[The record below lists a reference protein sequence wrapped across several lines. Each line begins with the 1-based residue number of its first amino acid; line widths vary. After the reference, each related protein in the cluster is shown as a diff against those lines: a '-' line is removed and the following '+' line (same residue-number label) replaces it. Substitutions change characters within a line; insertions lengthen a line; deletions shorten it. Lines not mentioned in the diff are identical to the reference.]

1 MDKTYVEYVFK
12 TRPLQ
17 PASDILLAELADLG
31 FESFIETKEGL
42 KAYVLKDFDDIQ
54 KVNSLAIFQQK
65 EYEVSFTTSD
75 ILQQNW
81 NADWENSFNPIHI
94 GDLCTVRAPF
104 HEIPSTKYDLVIT
117 PKMSFGTG
125 HHETTYMML
134 SFLLDAELREKSV
147 LDMGC
152 GTGVLGIL
160 AEKKGARTI
169 EAIDIDSWS
178 YQNTLENIK
187 ENKCT
192 RIQVKEGDVSLLKKH
207 FDVIVANINRNI
219 LLEDIRIYAGHLKPE
234 GTLFLSG
241 FYLKD
246 LNQIT
251 DECEKYGLNFQQNLE
266 KNNWVAAKYVF

>member
-12 TRPLQ
+12 TTPLQ

-31 FESFIETKEGL
+31 FDSFVETKEGL

-54 KVNSLAIFQQK
+54 KVNSLTIFQQK
-65 EYEVSFTTSD
+65 EYEVSFTTSN

-81 NADWENSFNPIHI
+81 NADWENNFNPIQI

-104 HEIPSTKYDLVIT
+104 HEIPRTKYDIVIM

-152 GTGVLGIL
+152 GTGVLAIL
-160 AEKKGARTI
+160 AEKKGARAI
-169 EAIDIDSWS
+169 EAIDIDNWS

-187 ENKCT
+187 ENECS

-219 LLEDIRIYAGHLKPE
+219 LLEDIRIYAGHLKPQ

-241 FYLKD
+241 FYLED

-251 DECEKYGLNFQQNLE
+251 GECEKYGLNFQQNLE

>member
-1 MDKTYVEYVFK
+1 MDKTYVEYVFM
-12 TRPLQ
+12 TTPLQ

-31 FESFIETKEGL
+31 FDSFVETKEGL

-65 EYEVSFTTSD
+65 EYEVSFTTSN

-81 NADWENSFNPIHI
+81 NADWENNFNPIQI

-104 HEIPSTKYDLVIT
+104 HEIPRTKHDIVIM

-152 GTGVLGIL
+152 GTGVLAIL
-160 AEKKGARTI
+160 AEKKGARAI
-169 EAIDIDSWS
+169 EAIDIDNWS

-187 ENKCT
+187 ENECS
-192 RIQVKEGDVSLLKKH
+192 RIQVKEGDVSLLKKN

-219 LLEDIRIYAGHLKPE
+219 LLEDIRIYAGHLKPQ

-241 FYLKD
+241 FYLED

-251 DECEKYGLNFQQNLE
+251 DECENYGLNFQQNLE